1 MVDKKVE
8 LGEWAGLCKY
18 DSEMEARKVRPCSVC
33 VVKMLPEGL
42 ASDEVL
48 RHAETLWY
56 CINSFFACIF
66 IENKSNYLINRYL
79 NNF

>member
-48 RHAETLWY
+48 RHAETL
-56 CINSFFACIF
+56 
-66 IENKSNYLINRYL
+66 
-79 NNF
+79 